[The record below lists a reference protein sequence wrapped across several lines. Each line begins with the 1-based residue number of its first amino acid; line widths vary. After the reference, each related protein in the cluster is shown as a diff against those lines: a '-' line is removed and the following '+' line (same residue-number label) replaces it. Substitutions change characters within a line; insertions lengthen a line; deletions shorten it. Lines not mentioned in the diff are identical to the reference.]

1 MPPSICIA
9 NHPELKV
16 PRTTKEANRI
26 KSPKAK
32 ETKEEPSS
40 NKPKGRRK
48 ATYYHPQA

>member
-9 NHPELKV
+9 NHPELKDLR
-16 PRTTKEANRI
+16 PTKKANQI

-32 ETKEEPSS
+32 ETKEEPNS

-48 ATYYHPQA
+48 VT